1 MGLRIHKLLSKN
13 TSSSSPISAGHFANM
28 QFWNWFFL
36 ATAVLTTAKPTEQL
50 VDISTLPE
58 CMVSMT
64 VSSLHCP

>member
-1 MGLRIHKLLSKN
+1 
-13 TSSSSPISAGHFANM
+13 M

-64 VSSLHCP
+64 VRSLHCP